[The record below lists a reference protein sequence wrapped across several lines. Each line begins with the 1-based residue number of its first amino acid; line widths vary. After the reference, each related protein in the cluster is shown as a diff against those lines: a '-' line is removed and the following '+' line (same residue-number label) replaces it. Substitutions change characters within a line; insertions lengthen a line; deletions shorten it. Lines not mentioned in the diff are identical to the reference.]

1 MLLLVMLLLE
11 CNLPEIKGGYG
22 AGGTEKVVRTR
33 EARKASEARAMEGC
47 ES

>member
-1 MLLLVMLLLE
+1 MSLEFMLLLE

-33 EARKASEARAMEGC
+33 EARKAREARAREGC